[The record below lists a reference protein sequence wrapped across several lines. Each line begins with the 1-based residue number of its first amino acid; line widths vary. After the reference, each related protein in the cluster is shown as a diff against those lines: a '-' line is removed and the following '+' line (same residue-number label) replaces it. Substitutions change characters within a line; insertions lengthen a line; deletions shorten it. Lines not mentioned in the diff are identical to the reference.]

1 VPVTEDVQR
10 VARAMLK
17 EFESLMSAIVDRVW
31 QTVPPYSTL
40 LLERADLADRIRE
53 NVHNVIVCL
62 LEDREPTADELARCA
77 RNGERRALQGV
88 SHAAV
93 IQSFRIAER
102 TLSEEFTSWCAR
114 MQVKPANARAGRV
127 TMIDLLDRL
136 ERSMLDAYMAMQQQI
151 SASNLLTEPTLFSRL
166 AIGSPIDAAEV
177 EELARVLGLEDTD
190 QSRFVAVAAAL
201 AEGGDPAAIERV
213 RHHLV
218 FRLTSATGAT
228 TLSGTVQVDGGGT
241 IALLA
246 LAWPASSADLI
257 PVVEHAIA
265 ETALREPVRAAIGE
279 PRLGLAQLNVSCR
292 QAIHTLDVTHDAP
305 ARRATRYVDA
315 LLEVLADREPN
326 LLRELRARY
335 LAPLGPD
342 LEATLRHYVDA
353 GLSLAATATAMHM
366 HKNTIMYRL
375 RRIEEVAGVDL
386 HDPRDL
392 TRIVLALD
400 AH

>member
-1 VPVTEDVQR
+1 MPVTEDVQR

-17 EFESLMSAIVDRVW
+17 EFDALMSSIVDHVW
-31 QTVPPYSTL
+31 QTVPPYSAL

-62 LEDREPTADELARCA
+62 LEDRSPTAEELARCA

-102 TLSEEFTSWCAR
+102 TLSDEFTSWCSR
-114 MQVKPANARAGRV
+114 MQVKPANARAGRI
-127 TMIDLLDRL
+127 TMIGLLDLL
-136 ERSMLDAYMAMQQQI
+136 ERSMLDAYMTMQHQI

-190 QSRFVAVAAAL
+190 QTRFVAVAATL
-201 AEGGDPAAIERV
+201 AGSADPSAIERV

-228 TLSGTVQVDGGGT
+228 TLSGTVQVDGGGA

-246 LAWPASSADLI
+246 LAWPTGSGDI
-257 PVVEHAIA
+257 VPVVEHAIA
-265 ETALREPVRAAIGE
+265 ESALREPVRAAVGE

-292 QAIHTLDVTHDAP
+292 QAMQTLDIIRDAP
-305 ARRATRYVDA
+305 PRRAVRYVDS
-315 LLEVLADREPN
+315 LLEVLGEREPN

-335 LAPLGPD
+335 LAPLGSD
-342 LEATLRHYVDA
+342 LEETLRVYV
-353 GLSLAATATAMHM
+353 GERLSLASTATALHV

-375 RRIEEVAGVDL
+375 RRIEETTGLDL
-386 HDPRDL
+386 HDPRDVA
-392 TRIVLALD
+392 RVVLALD

>member
-1 VPVTEDVQR
+1 MAVTEDVQR

-17 EFESLMSAIVDRVW
+17 EFDTLMSAIVDRVW

-62 LEDREPTADELARCA
+62 LEDRAPSEEELARCA

-88 SHAAV
+88 AHAAV
-93 IQSFRIAER
+93 VQSFRIAER
-102 TLSEEFTSWCAR
+102 TLSEEFTGWCGR
-114 MQVKPANARAGRV
+114 MQVQPANARAGRV
-127 TMIDLLDRL
+127 TMIELLDLL
-136 ERSMLDAYMAMQQQI
+136 ERSMLEAYMTMQQQI

-190 QSRFVAVAAAL
+190 QSRFAAVAVSL
-201 AEGGDPAAIERV
+201 AEGDDAARIERV

-228 TLSGTVQVDGGGT
+228 TLSGTVQPDGGSR

-246 LAWPASSADLI
+246 LAWPASSAELI

-265 ETALREPVRAAIGE
+265 ESALREPVRATIGE

-292 QAIHTLDVTHDAP
+292 QAIHALGVTQQGP
-305 ARRATRYVDA
+305 VRRATRYVDT
-315 LLEVLADREPN
+315 LLEVLVDREPN

-342 LEATLRHYVDA
+342 LEATLRHYVA
-353 GLSLAATATAMHM
+353 SGLSLSATASELHM
-366 HKNTIMYRL
+366 HKNTIIYRL
-375 RRIEEVAGVDL
+375 RRIEEVAGIDL
-386 HDPRDL
+386 HDPRDV
-392 TRIVLALD
+392 TRVVLALD

>member
-1 VPVTEDVQR
+1 MPVTEDVQR

-17 EFESLMSAIVDRVW
+17 EFDALMSSIVDHVW

-62 LEDREPTADELARCA
+62 LEDRSPTAEELARCA

-102 TLSEEFTSWCAR
+102 TLGDEFTSWCAR
-114 MQVKPANARAGRV
+114 MQVKPANARAGRI
-127 TMIDLLDRL
+127 TMIGLLDLL
-136 ERSMLDAYMAMQQQI
+136 ERSMLDAYMAMQHQI

-190 QSRFVAVAAAL
+190 QTRFLAVAATL
-201 AEGGDPAAIERV
+201 AGTADASAIERV

-228 TLSGTVQVDGGGT
+228 TLSGTVQVDGGGA

-246 LAWPASSADLI
+246 LAWPTGSDDI
-257 PVVEHAIA
+257 VPVVEHAIA
-265 ETALREPVRAAIGE
+265 ESALREPVRAAVGE

-292 QAIHTLDVTHDAP
+292 QAMQTLEITRDAP
-305 ARRATRYVDA
+305 PRRALRYVDS
-315 LLEVLADREPN
+315 LLEVLGEREPN

-335 LAPLGPD
+335 LAPLAPD
-342 LEATLRHYVDA
+342 LEETLRVYV
-353 GLSLAATATAMHM
+353 GERLSLASTAASLHV

-375 RRIEEVAGVDL
+375 RRIEETTGLDL
-386 HDPRDL
+386 HDPRDVA
-392 TRIVLALD
+392 RVVLALD

>member
-1 VPVTEDVQR
+1 MPVTEDVQR

-17 EFESLMSAIVDRVW
+17 EFEALMSAIVDRVW

-53 NVHNVIVCL
+53 NVHNVVVCL
-62 LEDREPTADELARCA
+62 LENRELSADELARCA

-114 MQVKPANARAGRV
+114 MQVKPASARAGRE
-127 TMIDLLDRL
+127 TMIDMLDRL
-136 ERSMLDAYMAMQQQI
+136 ERAMLDAYMTMQQQI

-190 QSRFVAVAAAL
+190 QSRFVAIAASL
-201 AEGGDPAAIERV
+201 VEGEDPSAIERV

-228 TLSGTVQVDGGGT
+228 TLSGTVQVDGGST

-246 LAWPASSADLI
+246 LAWPGGSADLV

-265 ETALREPVRAAIGE
+265 ESTLREPIRATIGE

-292 QAIHTLDVTHDAP
+292 QAIQTLDATREAP
-305 ARRATRYVDA
+305 PRRAARYVDS
-315 LLEVLADREPN
+315 LLEVLVQREPN
-326 LLRELRARY
+326 LLRELRSRY

-342 LEATLRHYVDA
+342 LEETLRTYVGA
-353 GLSLAATATAMHM
+353 NLSLAATASAMHV
-366 HKNTIMYRL
+366 HKNTIIYRL
-375 RRIEEVAGVDL
+375 RRIEDATGVDL
-386 HDPRDL
+386 HDARDL
-392 TRIVLALD
+392 ARLVLALD
-400 AH
+400 SH